1 MRSGPGRRRPG
12 TSPGGLA
19 AAVRPRYPDRGL
31 PDYGWAGPPVRPRLG
46 AAHGRAPRAG
56 PHLRL
61 GARRRRRRPSAAR
74 SAAGRRNGRQRRPG
88 NRRPTCGDAGGRRP
102 ARLRPCHG
110 TRHRSRDGSRSGSES
125 PRSDRRDRLSR
136 ERRDR
141 VSPDRRERLS
151 SDGRDCLTADYRFRL
166 GAPTGV
172 AHRSYGRPRRAA
184 DLATGRPSPLR
195 RRRGTRGLRHVW
207 SPGATRLGWLSP
219 DVRRPRPDPGPN
231 GGYPGWRPRHLGR
244 RRRYAGRPYAGPG
257 RCRPRPSCPGCS
269 RPRPSCPGCGR
280 PRPTAPGCSRSM
292 LQ

>member
-1 MRSGPGRRRPG
+1 MRSGPGRRREG

-31 PDYGWAGPPVRPRLG
+31 PDYGWAGPPVRPRLV

-56 PHLRL
+56 PHLRP

-74 SAAGRRNGRQRRPG
+74 SAAGRRNGPQCRPG
-88 NRRPTCGDAGGRRP
+88 NRRPTCGDAGGRRL

-125 PRSDRRDRLSR
+125 PRSDRRGRLSPY
-136 ERRDR
+136 RRG
-141 VSPDRRERLS
+141 RLS
-151 SDGRDCLTADYRFRL
+151 PDGRDCLTADYRFRL

-184 DLATGRPSPLR
+184 CLATGPRPLR
-195 RRRGTRGLRHVW
+195 RRRGTRGLRHAW

-219 DVRRPRPDPGPN
+219 DARRPRPDPGPN
-231 GGYPGWRPRHLGR
+231 GGYPGWRPRHPGWRRRCAGR
-244 RRRYAGRPYAGPG
+244 RCAGPG

-269 RPRPSCPGCGR
+269 H
-280 PRPTAPGCSRSM
+280 PRPTAPGCGRSM